1 MNDATRPTDPKFIA
15 EIAALLGRPL
25 DDREVALATSLQDDK
40 TAALV
45 ARELAGAPIA
55 DPKKIRPEHKD
66 TADE

>member
-1 MNDATRPTDPKFIA
+1 MNDHARPTDQKFID
-15 EIAALLGRPL
+15 EIESLLGRPL
-25 DDREVALATSLQDDK
+25 DASEIALATSLQDDK

-45 ARELAGAPIA
+45 ARELEGAVIA

>member
-15 EIAALLGRPL
+15 EITALLGRPL
-25 DDREVALATSLQDDK
+25 DDREIALATSLQDDK

-45 ARELAGAPIA
+45 ARELEGAVIA

>member
-1 MNDATRPTDPKFIA
+1 MNDDARPTDPKFIA
-15 EIAALLGRPL
+15 EIEALLGRPL
-25 DDREVALATSLQDDK
+25 DTHELALAASLQDDK

-45 ARELAGAPIA
+45 AREIEGAVIA

>member
-1 MNDATRPTDPKFIA
+1 MIHDPRSTEQKFIDD
-15 EIAALLGRPL
+15 ITALLGRPL
-25 DDREVALATSLQDDK
+25 DAHEIALATSLQNDK

-45 ARELAGAPIA
+45 ARELEGAVVA

>member
-1 MNDATRPTDPKFIA
+1 MNDAVPTDQKFVA
-15 EIAALLGRPL
+15 EIEALLGRPL
-25 DDREVALATSLQDDK
+25 DAGETALALGLQNDK

-45 ARELAGAPIA
+45 ARELEGAPIA